1 MKTVFRKEHLG
12 QFDKEVNYVDEVEFL
27 SLWEQ
32 LFSESLNLQ
41 LPYLGTKCACQTWN
55 ISTGE
60 QDKVMVMVCD
70 V

>member
-1 MKTVFRKEHLG
+1 MC
-12 QFDKEVNYVDEVEFL
+12 NYDEEPNDDTEVEFL